1 MRIHDLPHPSALP
14 GAPDLAPGASLLAP
28 FEAHESQVRSYCRAF
43 PTVFGRAKG
52 ALLFDADGRRY
63 LDFFAGAGTLAFG
76 HNPDFIKQ
84 RLLDYLQADGIT
96 HGLDLYTE
104 AKAAFIDSFV
114 QRVLAPRA
122 LDYRLQFTGP
132 TGANAVEAA
141 LKIARKT
148 TGRHGIFAFSGA
160 YHGLSLGSLA
170 VTANRGK
177 RAAAGTALHDA
188 TFVPFPDEHLG
199 AEAVLAWIERLIVD
213 THSGVEKPAA
223 VILETLQAEG
233 GIKLAPTAWLREL
246 HALLQRHGV
255 LLIVDDIQVG
265 CHRSGPFFSFE
276 RAGITPDIV
285 VLSKAISGYGLPM
298 SLVLLRPQLD
308 LWQPGEHT
316 GTFRGNQLA
325 FVGGRAGLELAARL
339 DLQAEVERKGRLC
352 AQRLGERVAGL
363 DPRLAVR
370 GLGLIWGVDGA
381 ALGDAFMTRVSARC
395 FELGLVIETAGR
407 RDTVL
412 KLLPP
417 LTIPDAELE
426 EGLAIIEQAVQDS
439 LRG

>member
-1 MRIHDLPHPSALP
+1 MRIPDLPETV
-14 GAPDLAPGASLLAP
+14 GAAP
-28 FEAHESQVRSYCRAF
+28 FEAHESEVRSYCRAF
-43 PTVFGRAKG
+43 PAVFGRAKG
-52 ALLFDADGRRY
+52 SFVFDSAGRAY

-76 HNPDFIKQ
+76 HNPDFIKR
-84 RLLDYLQADGIT
+84 RLLDYLESDGIT

-104 AKAAFIDSFV
+104 AKAAFIAAFV
-114 QRVLAPRA
+114 RHVLAPRG

-141 LKIARKT
+141 LKLARRV
-148 TGRHGIFAFSGA
+148 TGRQGVFAFSGA

-170 VTANRGK
+170 VTANHGK
-177 RAAAGTALHDA
+177 RAAAGTGLHDV
-188 TFVPFPDEHLG
+188 TFVPYPDEG
-199 AEAVLAWIERLIVD
+199 VDSAATLAWIERLIVD

-233 GIKLAPTAWLREL
+233 GINVAPTAWLREL
-246 HALLQRHGV
+246 QALLQRHGV

-276 RAGITPDIV
+276 RAGLRPDLV

-298 SLVLLRPQLD
+298 SLVLLRPQID
-308 LWQPGEHT
+308 AWQPGEHT

-325 FVGGRAGLELAARL
+325 FVGGTAALELAQQMK
-339 DLQAEVERKGRLC
+339 LQAEVLRKSAACERWLRERIAALDARL
-352 AQRLGERVAGL
+352 R
-363 DPRLAVR
+363 VR
-370 GLGLIWGVDGA
+370 GLGLVWGLDSAAIDDGFA
-381 ALGDAFMTRVSARC
+381 ARVSARC
-395 FELGLVIETAGR
+395 FELGLIIETAGR

-417 LTIPDAELE
+417 LAIADADLE
-426 EGLAIIEQAVQDS
+426 QGLSTIEQAVRDC
-439 LRG
+439 LRA